1 MPRIFLSIWTT
12 IKLQWRGI
20 AHYYSLHLLLNLTLF
35 EFLVVIPSLSNLFD
49 ESRDNAIVMTPATR
63 DTGDS
68 AECAQYQ

>member
-1 MPRIFLSIWTT
+1 M
-12 IKLQWRGI
+12 KVQWRGI

-63 DTGDS
+63 DTGDT